1 MGAWTQLGVGI
12 ARAFGMG
19 KLANEVDRLQKE
31 LRKANLSIRSLRVE
45 VTDLTRKLQIMR
57 QERDNW
63 HAAWRR
69 AKGGDLPSPGESPPL
84 PPNPY

>member
-1 MGAWTQLGVGI
+1 MGAWTQIGITI
-12 ARAFGMG
+12 ARAFGLG
-19 KLANEVDRLQKE
+19 ELANEVDRLQKE

-45 VTDLTRKLQIMR
+45 VTDLTRKLQIMK

-69 AKGGDLPSPGESPPL
+69 AKSGDLPSPGESPPL